1 VEGERA
7 SERTSGNGYRPP
19 TSTAKLTTRFALR
32 SGGNDNFDIFIQAGG
47 QHLSRL
53 LSLEK
58 SFQDELCTGF
68 YFIRANI
75 KTAMFLRATI
85 VELSLHDS
93 EEEKTFGD
101 QSAFNLVL
109 FEWRFRYSDELN
121 VSVLS
126 PLLFP
131 GGSVFFEYHD
141 LAYGGN
147 KLPAA
152 VIVHNNFLIGREKKI
167 ERFKRRGMWFAEREE
182 RNFFGVLEGGGGGR
196 EPDLRFCPCPFAFL
210 GSRREAVSR

>member
-1 VEGERA
+1 
-7 SERTSGNGYRPP
+7 
-19 TSTAKLTTRFALR
+19 
-32 SGGNDNFDIFIQAGG
+32 
-47 QHLSRL
+47 
-53 LSLEK
+53 
-58 SFQDELCTGF
+58 
-68 YFIRANI
+68 
-75 KTAMFLRATI
+75 
-85 VELSLHDS
+85 
-93 EEEKTFGD
+93 
-101 QSAFNLVL
+101 
-109 FEWRFRYSDELN
+109 
-121 VSVLS
+121 
-126 PLLFP
+126 
-131 GGSVFFEYHD
+131 